1 MSPDARSNYLALLL
15 LNQVSFLS
23 KEEFLNLIRVFK
35 EPASIVARENE
46 RSLAGVSQVGGRL
59 LSALKKIEKIFN
71 AERELERCE
80 KEGICLINILEDAYP
95 VNLKEIYDPPLVL
108 YVKGDISSFHKAAVA
123 IVGSRL
129 SSIYGEEVARRFA
142 SKLAGWGL
150 TVVSGLARGIDSAAH
165 RGALEIKGRTV
176 AVLGSGIDV
185 IYPKENRALFD
196 EVAGRGALVSEF
208 PLTTPPLKQ
217 NFPRRNRVISGL
229 SLGVLVVEAHEKSGS
244 LITVR
249 SAIEQGREVYAVP
262 GKLNAPMSRGTNQL
276 LKDGAKL
283 VLEPEDI
290 LSDLEPQLKGLV
302 KEPGALDNKGEE
314 SPIKLGDKE
323 RKILSLLK
331 EESLSADDIVERLGV
346 SIREALSIL
355 TSLEIKGCVKKR
367 QGVFSYVRD

>member
-1 MSPDARSNYLALLL
+1 MSPDARSNCLALLL

-23 KEEFLNLIRVFK
+23 KEEFLNLIKVFK
-35 EPASIVARENE
+35 EPASIIAPQNE
-46 RSLAGVSQVGGRL
+46 RSLASVSQIGSRL
-59 LSALKKIEKIFN
+59 ASALKKIGKIFN
-71 AERELERCE
+71 SEKELERCE
-80 KEGICLINILEDAYP
+80 REGIRLVNILEDIYP
-95 VNLKEIYDPPLVL
+95 VNLREIYDPPLVL
-108 YVKGDISSFHKAAVA
+108 YVKGDVSSFHKAAVA

-129 SSIYGEEVARRFA
+129 SSIYGEEVARRFS

-185 IYPKENRALFD
+185 VYPKENRALFD

-283 VLEPEDI
+283 ALEPEDI

-314 SPIKLGDKE
+314 SPIRLGDKE

-331 EESLSADDIVERLGV
+331 EESLSADDIVERLALGAHEV
-346 SIREALSIL
+346 LSIL

-367 QGVFSYVRD
+367 SGVFSYVRG

>member
-1 MSPDARSNYLALLL
+1 MSPDAHSNSLALLT

-23 KEEFLNLIRVFK
+23 KEEFLNLIKVFK
-35 EPASIVARENE
+35 EPASIVAPQNWRN
-46 RSLAGVSQVGGRL
+46 LAGVSQIGSRL
-59 LSALKKIEKIFN
+59 ASALKKIEKIFDP
-71 AERELERCE
+71 EKELERCE
-80 KEGICLINILEDAYP
+80 KEGVRLLSVLDDAYP

-108 YVKGDISSFHKAAVA
+108 YIKGDIASFHKAAVA

-129 SSIYGEEVARRFA
+129 SSVYGEEVARRFA

-185 IYPKENRALFD
+185 VYPKENKALFD
-196 EVAGRGALVSEF
+196 EVAERGALVSEF
-208 PLTTPPLKQ
+208 PLAMPPLKQ
-217 NFPRRNRVISGL
+217 NFPRRNRIISGL

-283 VLEPEDI
+283 ALEPEDI

-302 KEPGALDNKGEE
+302 KEAGAFDNKQEE

-331 EESLSADDIVERLGV
+331 EESLSADDIVNRLKFGANEV
-346 SIREALSIL
+346 LSIL
-355 TSLEIKGCVKKR
+355 TSLEIKGCIKKR
-367 QGVFSYVRD
+367 SGVFGYVRG